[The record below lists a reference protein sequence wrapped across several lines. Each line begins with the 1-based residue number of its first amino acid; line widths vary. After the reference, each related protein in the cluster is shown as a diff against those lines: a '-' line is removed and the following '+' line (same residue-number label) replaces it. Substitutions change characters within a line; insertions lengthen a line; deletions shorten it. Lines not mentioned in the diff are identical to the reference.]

1 MDVRPIEML
10 HVINKSA
17 EVSRIQS
24 NDQHRYINMQ
34 QYMAEEAKIQLEHR
48 MAEVNYPEQAYA
60 DNNISEDDQNKSQYQ
75 PNRNRNE
82 DKEGNDKE
90 KEDVIRP
97 SGSVID
103 IMI

>member
-24 NDQHRYINMQ
+24 NDQHRFINMQ

-60 DNNISEDDQNKSQYQ
+60 DNNISEDGQSKSQYHSNE
-75 PNRNRNE
+75 NRKE
-82 DKEGNDKE
+82 DKEENDE
-90 KEDVIRP
+90 KNAVRP

>member
-34 QYMAEEAKIQLEHR
+34 QYMAEESKIQLEHR
-48 MAEVNYPEQAYA
+48 MTEVNYSKQAYA
-60 DNNISEDDQNKSQYQ
+60 DSNISPDDQSKSEYQ
-75 PNRNRNE
+75 PSRNRHE

-90 KEDVIRP
+90 DAIRP